1 MTEDERDNL
10 LRYRRKNRRNN
21 RIEKLI
27 LKELETVLLKELK
40 DKELTIKRKLIV

>member
-10 LRYRRKNRRNN
+10 LRYRRNK

-27 LKELETVLLKELK
+27 LKELESILLKELK
-40 DKELTIKRKLIV
+40 DKELNIK